1 MGMDLLVKDEM
12 RSIEHHN
19 YMMRMMEEEKRR
31 TETGYQIANAE
42 DRAHKD
48 SEKAKAMASSVGFY
62 KTLLS
67 RPMAEIAELNAD
79 FAETYYV
86 QNQHMS
92 DWMLSQK
99 AFKELALDFGSTLGL
114 SEEQVDDEY
123 LLRVSEVAAGE
134 REEKIEPGFE
144 RHKDFSVQRLNAV
157 IDKKRGV
164 TR

>member
-1 MGMDLLVKDEM
+1 MNEDELK
-12 RSIEHHN
+12 SIEHHN
-19 YMMRMMEEEKRR
+19 YMIRMLEDEKRR
-31 TETGYQIANAE
+31 AETGYQIANAE
-42 DRAHKD
+42 DRAYKD

-62 KTLLS
+62 KILLS

-114 SEEQVDDEY
+114 SEEQVYNEY
-123 LLRVSEVAAGE
+123 LLRVSEVAANE
-134 REEKIEPGFE
+134 REEKIEHGFE
-144 RHKDFSVQRLNAV
+144 RHRDFSIQRLNEL
-157 IDKKRGV
+157 IDKKRGDI
-164 TR
+164 R